1 MSDAAVAAFA
11 SARGLELSEPGSV
24 RAATPAL
31 VPAGGGA
38 LATATGPLTGTVE
51 GTVLR
56 IAGVDEDG
64 ASVAGPL
71 AVLCRIPETLAYAT
85 TIACHDRAAGP
96 ASTGGYPTERWD
108 EVRLESTAFED
119 RFRLLVLAGQDAVW
133 TLELFS
139 PTLIS
144 WLAEDAPPGLGFEL
158 NEGWLCVL
166 AADPGAE
173 PAALWDV
180 AARIATALREEAVEE
195 GDDPDLR
202 TASDGQ
208 RRTDAAVAEVEWD
221 RPPASV
227 REAAAAYARVASRKP
242 SVLFKALIVAGLAA
256 VVTFLGAWLFT
267 SIVVAPFAAIAGFA
281 AGFGA
286 GRQAFAGGY
295 LFEGGL
301 SADWVGIQAFNHEY
315 ARSRGLERRKLARFH
330 HDHRDLPVPGAAES
344 VQAGPI
350 PGTSLD
356 GLFVM
361 IADSAE
367 LRASGRHGM
376 QARADGGPGSY
387 DALVAEL
394 PAAPSPEAI
403 AALRPPEGWSV
414 AATGERGVVVS
425 RPIAGNLTRTAAG
438 CDQFRERAGALIAE
452 LAR

>member
-1 MSDAAVAAFA
+1 VSDTAVAAFA
-11 SARGLELSEPGSV
+11 SEHGFELSEPGSV

-31 VPAGGGA
+31 VPSGGKAVASATGA
-38 LATATGPLTGTVE
+38 LTSTVE
-51 GTVLR
+51 GTLIRV
-56 IAGVDEDG
+56 AGTDPESGEED
-64 ASVAGPL
+64 GPL

-108 EVRLESTAFED
+108 EVRLESVAFEN
-119 RFRLLVLAGQDAVW
+119 RFRLLVLAGQDASW

-139 PTLIS
+139 PALIA
-144 WLAEDAPPGLGFEL
+144 WLAEDAPAGIGFEL

-166 AADPGAE
+166 AADPATDPATLWGA
-173 PAALWDV
+173 
-180 AARIATALREEAVEE
+180 AARIASAIRDEAIEE
-195 GDDPDLR
+195 GDDPDLKQ
-202 TASDGQ
+202 ASDGQ
-208 RRTDAAVAEVEWD
+208 RRTDAAVAAVEWKE
-221 RPPASV
+221 PPAGV
-227 REAAAAYARVASRKP
+227 REAAAAYARVAGRKP
-242 SVLFKALIVAGLAA
+242 SVLFKALIVASVVGLVAL
-256 VVTFLGAWLFT
+256 VGAWLFT
-267 SIVVAPFAAIAGFA
+267 GIIIAPIAAVAGFA

-286 GRQAFAGGY
+286 SRQAFAGAY
-295 LFEGGL
+295 LFEGSL
-301 SADWVGIQAFNHEY
+301 SVNWVGIQAFNREY
-315 ARSRGLERRKLARFH
+315 ARSRGLDRQKLARFH

-344 VQAGPI
+344 VQAGPV

-376 QARADGGPGSY
+376 GARADGGPNSY
-387 DALVAEL
+387 DALIAEL

-403 AALRPPEGWSV
+403 ASLEPPEGWSI
-414 AATGERGVVVS
+414 ARTGQRGVVVS

-438 CDQFRERAGALIAE
+438 CDEFRERAGALIAE

>member
-11 SARGLELSEPGSV
+11 SRRELELSEPGSV

-31 VPAGGGA
+31 VPSGGKT
-38 LATATGPLTGTVE
+38 LATATGTLTGN
-51 GTVLR
+51 
-56 IAGVDEDG
+56 
-64 ASVAGPL
+64 VAGTILRLAASRPEGEAGPGTL

-96 ASTGGYPTERWD
+96 ASTGGYPAERWD
-108 EVRLESTAFED
+108 EVRLESIAFED
-119 RFRLLVLAGQDAVW
+119 RFRLVVLAGQDAGW

-139 PTLIS
+139 PALIA
-144 WLAEDAPPGLGFEL
+144 WLAEDAPAGLGFEL

-166 AADPGAE
+166 AADPETE
-173 PAALWDV
+173 PATLWDA
-180 AARIATALREEAVEE
+180 AARIAAAIRDEAIEE

-202 TASDGQ
+202 QASDGQ
-208 RRTDAAVAEVEWD
+208 RKTDAAVAEIEW
-221 RPPASV
+221 REPPAGA
-227 REAAAAYARVASRKP
+227 REAAAAYARIAARKP
-242 SVLFKALIVAGLAA
+242 SVLLKALVVAGIVA
-256 VVTFLGAWLFT
+256 VVAFFGTLLFT
-267 SIVVAPFAAIAGFA
+267 NVLIAPIAAIAGFV

-295 LFEGGL
+295 LFEDSL
-301 SADWVGIQAFNHEY
+301 SVNWVGIQAFNREY
-315 ARSRGLERRKLARFH
+315 ARSRGLERQKLARFH
-330 HDHRDLPVPGAAES
+330 HDHRNLPVPGAAES

-361 IADSAE
+361 LSDSAE

-376 QARADGGPGSY
+376 AARADGGPASY
-387 DALVAEL
+387 DAMIAEV
-394 PAAPSPEAI
+394 PKAPSSEAI
-403 AALRPPEGWSV
+403 AAAVVPKGWSV
-414 AATGERGVVVS
+414 APTGRNGVVVS

-438 CDQFRERAGALIAE
+438 CDEFRERAGALIAG

>member
-1 MSDAAVAAFA
+1 MSDPAVASFA
-11 SARGLELSEPGSV
+11 SERGFVLSEPGSV

-31 VPAGGGA
+31 VASGGGA
-38 LATATGPLTGTVE
+38 VATATGPLAGSLE
-51 GTVLR
+51 GTILR
-56 IAGVDEDG
+56 IAREDDDG
-64 ASVAGPL
+64 AAVAGPL
-71 AVLCRIPETLAYAT
+71 AVLCRVPETLAYAT
-85 TIACHDRAAGP
+85 TIACHDRASGP
-96 ASTGGYPTERWD
+96 ASTGGYPSERWD
-108 EVRLESTAFED
+108 EVRLESVAFED
-119 RFRLLVLAGQDAVW
+119 RFRLLVLAGQDAIW

-139 PTLIS
+139 PALIA

-166 AADPGAE
+166 AADPGTD
-173 PAALWDV
+173 PAALWDA
-180 AARIATALREEAVEE
+180 AARIAAAIREEAVEE

-221 RPPASV
+221 QPPASV

-242 SVLFKALIVAGLAA
+242 SVLLKALVVACLGA
-256 VVTFLGAWLFT
+256 VIAFLGAWLFT
-267 SIVVAPFAAIAGFA
+267 SIIIAPFVAIAGFV
-281 AGFGA
+281 AGFGG

-295 LFEGGL
+295 LFEGSLSIDWTGL
-301 SADWVGIQAFNHEY
+301 QAFNREY
-315 ARSRGLERRKLARFH
+315 ARSRGLERQKLARFH

-361 IADSAE
+361 LSDSAE

-376 QARADGGPGSY
+376 GARADGGPGSY
-387 DALVAEL
+387 DALLAEL
-394 PAAPSPEAI
+394 PTPPRADAI
-403 AALRPPEGWSV
+403 AALQSPEGWSV
-414 AATGERGVVVS
+414 APTGERGVVVF

-438 CDQFRERAGALIAE
+438 CDEFRERAGALIAE